1 MLTFLFD
8 LDGVIYRDHDPLPG
22 AAATVAALRDA
33 GHLVLFATN
42 NATRR
47 RAEFIERLAGMGI
60 VAGPDQVGT
69 SASATAQYLLGLP
82 TPPTSA
88 LVIGSEAL
96 QAELREVG
104 IRSILAED
112 DAETREQPDCVVV
125 SLDRQFTYAKLAAA
139 QRAVLSGAAL
149 VVTNRD
155 PQFPG
160 ADRLWPGAGSI
171 VAAVEAACRL
181 SATAIG
187 KPGPLLY
194 QALLRANGAEPSRA
208 IAIGDSLQTD
218 IAAAAA
224 MSMPSVLVLTGVSR
238 RSDVQAAPAKPSLI
252 IETLSELLTAD
263 LDALFAP
270 HSV

>member
-22 AAATVAALRDA
+22 AATTVAALREA

-47 RAEFIERLAGMGI
+47 RAEFVERLAGMGI
-60 VAGPDQVGT
+60 VAEPDHLGT
-69 SASATAQYLLGLP
+69 SASATAQYLIGLP
-82 TPPTSA
+82 TPPGSA

-104 IRSILAED
+104 IRIIPAED
-112 DAETREQPDCVVV
+112 GGEIQEQPDCVVV
-125 SLDRQFTYAKLAAA
+125 SLDRRFTYAKLAAA
-139 QRAVLSGAAL
+139 QRAVLAGAAL
-149 VVTNRD
+149 VATNRD

-171 VAAVEAACRL
+171 VAAVESACRQA
-181 SATAIG
+181 ATAIG

-194 QALLRANGAEPSRA
+194 QTLLRANGADPARA
-208 IAIGDSLQTD
+208 IAVGDSLQTD

-238 RSDVQAAPAKPSLI
+238 RGDVLVAAAKPSLI

-263 LDALFAP
+263 LDALFATY
-270 HSV
+270 SA